1 MISEEEANIIHH
13 SESELD
19 LQANLSK
26 FGITPNQGKVYI
38 HLGKHGSKT
47 APEISKVL
55 KVPRTETYQIL
66 KILQNKGIVTA
77 TFEKPSRFEAMPF
90 EETMVVLVNNEKERV
105 KDLETEQTKLVDLWK
120 SIPATSMRTEA
131 EKQNRF
137 QMLQGKSPIFG
148 KLKNM
153 IEMAQNEIIVLGSE
167 KDHMKFYH
175 SDFYEFIKKSKTDLK
190 ILTTGNEKSLYVFEG
205 ISKEK
210 IKQFADE
217 KNEKFSFIIIDED
230 QVMFFI
236 KRDGPT
242 QADMMAVWA
251 DSKTLIDSLKLLF
264 DLIWTRSNP
273 IQKSNKRKKN
283 FDYNHGIREIEQ
295 QRIILDFVQNHI
307 PRLRTKKS
315 TR

>member
-1 MISEEEANIIHH
+1 
-13 SESELD
+13 
-19 LQANLSK
+19 
-26 FGITPNQGKVYI
+26 VYI

-175 SDFYEFIKKSKTDLK
+175 SDFYEFIKKSKT
-190 ILTTGNEKSLYVFEG
+190 
-205 ISKEK
+205 
-210 IKQFADE
+210 
-217 KNEKFSFIIIDED
+217 
-230 QVMFFI
+230 
-236 KRDGPT
+236 
-242 QADMMAVWA
+242 
-251 DSKTLIDSLKLLF
+251 
-264 DLIWTRSNP
+264 
-273 IQKSNKRKKN
+273 
-283 FDYNHGIREIEQ
+283 
-295 QRIILDFVQNHI
+295 
-307 PRLRTKKS
+307 
-315 TR
+315 